1 MAFGGAGLAAGLS
14 ALVPGYQQGEDTQYK
29 LDKERRDALATKA
42 AGSALQMLAQSG
54 MGQQTAASVFG
65 PGGGPQQGPPPGG
78 GMPPQGGAPMQQP
91 GMPQPP
97 QPGQPSMPQQPPGGP
112 QGGPP
117 MGGAPPGMPP
127 GGARPPMPGPQPGMP
142 PGGPQAGGPQGQ
154 PPQLPGGRQPLDWRQ
169 IVAAVQQSNPNIPPD
184 VLMGAVN
191 QFLPMMTQQS
201 QMEWRQVSLQ
211 MREQALQQR
220 EHDFMIAEQGRNQR
234 SDTASSDRRYGVDTR
249 ADTAAAAETGRD
261 TRAATTEAGRNTRAE
276 KNLGEKQREFA
287 EREQR
292 LQESL
297 KLRTDSTWARLE
309 QQKQQAQQRV
319 EASQGKQG
327 LAEWRAAADAQYR
340 YIRTKIQAES
350 AATGLNAKDKK
361 ALLDQAE
368 MQYNEQIGQLREKFG
383 RSTPTG
389 GTTTGPAAPKVSDK
403 LPTAPSEPGK
413 VVAGAPATAGPA
425 PAPGGAMPPPEAISA
440 LKEGQVTTFENG
452 QKWTLKNGKPEQVP

>member
-1 MAFGGAGLAAGLS
+1 MVSFGGAGLASGLS
-14 ALVPGYQQGEDTQYK
+14 ALVPGYQQGEDIQAK
-29 LDKERRDALATKA
+29 IDKEKRDALATKA

-65 PGGGPQQGPPPGG
+65 PGGGPQQGPMSQGAPQPP
-78 GMPPQGGAPMQQP
+78 PTPQGGPPGAQP

-97 QPGQPSMPQQPPGGP
+97 PPGQPSMPQRPPGPP

-127 GGARPPMPGPQPGMP
+127 GGARPPMGGPQQPGMP

-184 VLMGAVN
+184 VLMQAVN

-201 QMEWRQVSLQ
+201 QSEWRQVSLQ

-220 EHDFMIAEQGRNQR
+220 EQQFMLAEQGRNQR

-261 TRAATTEAGRNTRAE
+261 TRAATTEEGRNARQE
-276 KNLGEKQREFA
+276 QRLGQQKEEFA
-287 EREQR
+287 QREQR

-340 YIRTKIQAES
+340 YISTKIAAES
-350 AATGLNAKDKK
+350 AATGLHVKDKK
-361 ALLDQAE
+361 AMLDQAE

-389 GTTTGPAAPKVSDK
+389 GTTTGPAAPKISDQ
-403 LPTAPSEPGK
+403 AP
-413 VVAGAPATAGPA
+413 
-425 PAPGGAMPPPEAISA
+425 
-440 LKEGQVTTFENG
+440 
-452 QKWTLKNGKPEQVP
+452 